1 MTPLSICLLQWDT
14 YNTRMEKVLQ
24 TISSENYH
32 TAILQGGNSPSW
44 LMGHL
49 ADTDDKLLE
58 LFGIGK
64 RLFPELST
72 IYHHEKGTNQT
83 GHLSKEEVLEKWK
96 VISAELNRAFKSW
109 NESDW
114 LSRHTA
120 VSEEDFKKES
130 HRNKLNVMLSRV
142 THKASHLG
150 QIAMQ
155 SSGE

>member
-1 MTPLSICLLQWDT
+1 MTPLAICLLQWDV

-24 TISSENYH
+24 TISNENYNM
-32 TAILQGGNSPSW
+32 AILLGGNSPSW

-58 LFGIGK
+58 LFGIRK

-72 IYHHEKGTNQT
+72 IYHHERGKNQT
-83 GHLSKEEVLEKWK
+83 GLLSKEEVLEKWRL
-96 VISAELNRAFKSW
+96 ISAALNQAFKTW
-109 NESDW
+109 DEKEW
-114 LSRHTA
+114 LSKHMA
-120 VSEEDFKKES
+120 VSEEDFKKEP
-130 HRNKLNVMLSRV
+130 HRNRLNVMLSRV

-155 SSGE
+155 SGKE